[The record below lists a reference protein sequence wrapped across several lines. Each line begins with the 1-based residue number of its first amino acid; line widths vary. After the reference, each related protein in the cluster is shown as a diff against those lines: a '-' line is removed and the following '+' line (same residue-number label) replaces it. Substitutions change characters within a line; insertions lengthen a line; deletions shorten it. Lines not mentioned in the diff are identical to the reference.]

1 MFLDYRTAFVDEA
14 GRLNLR
20 ADLYGYDRD
29 GITLFEGKGLPLE
42 PYLGRGHDC
51 SLSLATPGGP
61 ILPVGASRPAS

>member
-1 MFLDYRTAFVDEA
+1 MFLDYRTAFVDSA

-42 PYLGRGHDC
+42 PYLAEDTT
-51 SLSLATPGGP
+51 SQSAITSPGGS
-61 ILPVGASRPAS
+61 ILPVGVSRPAS